1 MEAQRRHFEA
11 QFGSLSD
18 IWGGGEEKG
27 RSGKGKGK
35 EKRKMSESDEGSDE
49 GSDEESDEMSEE
61 GESDENDSESEES
74 EESDSESD
82 NNNNNN
88 NNNSTSTTK
97 PPKVVTISETPTPQI
112 SKKDQKLARAG
123 RAPTIQELNQKQSQT
138 KPSSKKQKTSK
149 EDQDNL
155 ENDVKLQR
163 LLQESHILANNQG
176 HSGADLTMQTL
187 DYEDPTGKSRAK
199 ALTSRLRNLSAANSS
214 NKGMPKKLESMPMA
228 MRKGMIK
235 SQQKKVQKYE
245 KEAKDAGTVLSKVKR
260 GELRDLAA
268 GKGSTFA
275 SDRLGTG
282 KSGPNRVRDRGLK
295 VNSVG
300 KSTRNGLVIL
310 KKDIERI
317 NRR

>member
-11 QFGSLSD
+11 QFGSLND
-18 IWGGGEEKG
+18 IWGGGEEREG
-27 RSGKGKGK
+27 SSGKERK
-35 EKRKMSESDEGSDE
+35 EKRKMSESDEGSE
-49 GSDEESDEMSEE
+49 GSDEESEGSDEMSD
-61 GESDENDSESEES
+61 ESDSEES
-74 EESDSESD
+74 ESNSEESDD
-82 NNNNNN
+82 INNNNNN
-88 NNNSTSTTK
+88 NTSATK
-97 PPKVVTISETPTPQI
+97 QPPKVVTISETPTPQI

-123 RAPTIQELNQKQSQT
+123 RAPTIQELNQKQSS

-199 ALTSRLRNLSAANSS
+199 ALTSRLRNLSATNSS

-260 GELRDLAA
+260 GELRDLTA

-282 KSGPNRVRDRGLK
+282 KSGPKRVRDRGLK